1 MAQGGQSQADNTFCL
16 PFGKLKSQS
25 FPWWGLLLHFQ
36 VVVVLHIS
44 LLQNESNPA
53 RTTGSAENTG
63 RKVREWFDLKPG
75 KEIFQD
81 VSGRNDKEKKISRTW
96 NCFLQGSLHVLSV
109 FFSQWLD
116 KWTSTPQSAWRFNR
130 SKYSGSSISFPDAA
144 EQAQKKARMEESWGH
159 ESLISFS
166 PHFNYFLP
174 LNSKIATTE

>member
-1 MAQGGQSQADNTFCL
+1 MGKVRQTTHSVFLLESLKANPFLGGACCYIFKWLWFCT
-16 PFGKLKSQS
+16 
-25 FPWWGLLLHFQ
+25 
-36 VVVVLHIS
+36 S
-44 LLQNESNPA
+44 LLQNKSNPA

-96 NCFLQGSLHVLSV
+96 NCFLQGSLYVLSV

-174 LNSKIATTE
+174 LNRKIATTE